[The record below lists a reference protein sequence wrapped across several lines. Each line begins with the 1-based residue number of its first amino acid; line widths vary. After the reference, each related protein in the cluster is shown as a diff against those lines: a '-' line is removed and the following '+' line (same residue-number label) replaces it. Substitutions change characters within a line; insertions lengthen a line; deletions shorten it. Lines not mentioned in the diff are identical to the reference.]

1 MKRLIKRIQNIAIL
15 YTIVILILVCIFF
28 ISSKSEKIITENITV
43 YKCTEL
49 CKNKVTEMRLTGYI
63 PTGNKTALREDTIP
77 GYTAAVSRNAMY
89 LLGEHIYI
97 EGYGTFYVNDLTA
110 KHISDK
116 FDKPTIDICVGT
128 KQEALAI
135 TNNSVKVIRIK

>member
-1 MKRLIKRIQNIAIL
+1 
-15 YTIVILILVCIFF
+15 
-28 ISSKSEKIITENITV
+28 
-43 YKCTEL
+43 
-49 CKNKVTEMRLTGYI
+49 MRLTGYI
-63 PTGNKTALREDTIP
+63 PTGNKTALEEDTIP